1 MAIIFFLLRIP
12 SIVEIV
18 HEVSFVYQIYL
29 IFVNDDNL
37 ISKPA
42 VFSYRIETM
51 SNIFSSTEKT
61 RLSFIRWNSVECK
74 YSSWLS
80 KSIIVGQWIAAS
92 PH

>member
-1 MAIIFFLLRIP
+1 M
-12 SIVEIV
+12 VEIV
-18 HEVSFVYQIYL
+18 HDVSFVYQIYL

-61 RLSFIRWNSVECK
+61 RSSFIR
-74 YSSWLS
+74 
-80 KSIIVGQWIAAS
+80 
-92 PH
+92 